1 MSAHEVQDEQVEG
14 LDCVVLVSHDDDLRV
29 GFAPAAGMVG
39 YSLLHRGEQLLG
51 QGRGLAAYRERGST
65 FGIPLLHPW
74 ANRLSAHAYTVL
86 GREVVLDS
94 SRSPL
99 HLDPN
104 GLPIHGVLA
113 ASPHWELDSRSA
125 SEGNAAVGAR
135 LGFGAHDE
143 LLAAFP
149 FPHEVRV
156 EVELAGHTLTVA
168 TTLRPTEDATVPVA
182 FGWHPYLC
190 LPGLPR
196 EEWLVE
202 MPVLTRALL
211 DERGIPSGR
220 EEPADIVSGP
230 LARRSYD
237 DLFTSLAQR
246 RRFVLEGPGRRIEVE
261 FGEGYPVAQVYA
273 PADERFICF
282 EPMTAPTNAIATGDG
297 LRTVEPGAAF
307 RAEFRVRVLS

>member
-1 MSAHEVQDEQVEG
+1 MSAHEVQDEQVAG

-125 SEGNAAVGAR
+125 SEGSAAVGAR
-135 LGFGAHDE
+135 LDFGAHDE

-156 EVELAGHTLTVA
+156 EAELAGHTLTVA

-196 EEWLVE
+196 EEWSVE

-237 DLFTSLAQR
+237 DLFTSLAQPP
-246 RRFVLEGPGRRIEVE
+246 RFVLEGHGRRIEVE

-273 PADERFICF
+273 PANEQFICF
-282 EPMTAPTNAIATGDG
+282 EPMTAPTNALATGEG
-297 LRTVEPGAAF
+297 LRTVAPGAAF
-307 RAEFRVRVLS
+307 RTEFHVRVLS

>member
-1 MSAHEVQDEQVEG
+1 MSAHEVLGEQVEG
-14 LDCVVLVSHDDDLRV
+14 LDCVVLVSHDHDLRV

-94 SRSPL
+94 ARSPL

-125 SEGNAAVGAR
+125 SEDNAAVGAR

-156 EVELAGHTLTVA
+156 EAELAGHTLTVA

-211 DERGIPSGR
+211 DDRGIPSGR
-220 EEPADIVSGP
+220 EEPADIAPGP

-282 EPMTAPTNAIATGDG
+282 EPMTAPTNALATGDG
-297 LRTVEPGAAF
+297 LRTVAPGAAF

>member
-1 MSAHEVQDEQVEG
+1 MSAHEVVDEQVES
-14 LDCVVLVSHDDDLRV
+14 LDCVVLVSPDDDLRA

-39 YSLLHRGEQLLG
+39 YSLLHQGEQLLG
-51 QGRGLAAYRERGST
+51 QGGGLVAYRERGST

-94 SRSPL
+94 ARSPL
-99 HLDPN
+99 HLDPS

-125 SEGNAAVGAR
+125 SEASAGVGAR
-135 LGFGAHDE
+135 LDFGAHDE

-156 EVELAGHTLTVA
+156 EAELAGHTLTVA
-168 TTLRPTEDATVPVA
+168 TTLRPTEDATVPIA

-220 EEPADIVSGP
+220 EEPADIAPGP
-230 LARRSYD
+230 LAGRGYD
-237 DLFTSLAQR
+237 DLFTSLAKPP
-246 RRFVLEGPGRRIEVE
+246 RFVLEGPGRRIEVE
-261 FGEGYPVAQVYA
+261 FGEGYPLAQVYA
-273 PADERFICF
+273 PAEEQFICF
-282 EPMTAPTNAIATGDG
+282 EPMTAPTNALATGEG
-297 LRTVEPGAAF
+297 LRTVAPGDAF

>member
-1 MSAHEVQDEQVEG
+1 MPAHEVVDEQVEG
-14 LDCVVLVSHDDDLRV
+14 LECVVLVSHGDDLRV

-51 QGRGLAAYRERGST
+51 QGGGLAAYRERGST

-74 ANRLSAHAYTVL
+74 ANRLSAHGYTVL

-94 SRSPL
+94 ARSPL

-113 ASPHWELDSRSA
+113 ASPHWELDHRSA
-125 SEGNAAVGAR
+125 SEGSAAVGAR
-135 LGFGAHDE
+135 LDFGAHDE

-156 EVELAGHTLTVA
+156 EAELAGHTLTVA
-168 TTLRPTEDATVPVA
+168 TTLRPMENTPVPVA

-196 EEWLVE
+196 EEWRME
-202 MPVLTRALL
+202 MPVLTRAVL

-220 EEPADIVSGP
+220 EEPADVAPGP
-230 LARRSYD
+230 LADRSYD
-237 DLFTSLAQR
+237 GLFTSLAEPP
-246 RRFVLEGPGRRIEVE
+246 RFVLEGQGRRIEVE
-261 FGEGYPVAQVYA
+261 FGAGYPLAQVYT
-273 PADERFICF
+273 PAGAQFICF
-282 EPMTAPTNAIATGDG
+282 EPMTAPTNALVTGEG
-297 LRTVEPGAAF
+297 LRTVAPGGAF
-307 RAEFRVRVLS
+307 GAEFRVRVLS

>member
-1 MSAHEVQDEQVEG
+1 MSAHEVLDEQVEG

-125 SEGNAAVGAR
+125 SEGSAAVGAR
-135 LGFGAHDE
+135 LDFGAHDE

-156 EVELAGHTLTVA
+156 EAELAGHTLTVA

-190 LPGLPR
+190 LPGRPR

-237 DLFTSLAQR
+237 DLFTSLAQPP
-246 RRFVLEGPGRRIEVE
+246 RFVLEGDGRRIEVE

-273 PADERFICF
+273 PANEQFICF
-282 EPMTAPTNAIATGDG
+282 EPMTAPTNALATGEG
-297 LRTVEPGAAF
+297 LPTVAPGAAF
-307 RAEFRVRVLS
+307 RTEFHVRVLS

>member
-1 MSAHEVQDEQVEG
+1 MSAHEVVDEQVEG
-14 LDCVVLVSHDDDLRV
+14 LGCVVLVSPDDELRA

-51 QGRGLAAYRERGST
+51 QGGGLAAYRERGST
-65 FGIPLLHPW
+65 FGMPLLYPW
-74 ANRLSAHAYTVL
+74 ANRLSGYAYTVL

-113 ASPHWELDSRSA
+113 ASPHWELDNRGT
-125 SEGNAAVGAR
+125 SEGSAAIGAR
-135 LGFGAHDE
+135 LDYGAHDE

-156 EVELAGHTLTVA
+156 DAELAGHTLTVA
-168 TTLRPTEDATVPVA
+168 TTVRPTEDTPVPVA

-196 EEWLVE
+196 EEWWVE
-202 MPVLTRALL
+202 MPVLTRAVL
-211 DERGIPSGR
+211 DERGIPTGR
-220 EEPADIVSGP
+220 EEPAEIAPGP
-230 LARRSYD
+230 LADRSYD
-237 DLFTSLAQR
+237 DLFTSLAEPP
-246 RRFVLEGPGRRIEVE
+246 RFVLEGQGRRIEVE
-261 FGEGYPVAQVYA
+261 FGAGYPLAQVYT
-273 PADERFICF
+273 PAGAQFICF
-282 EPMTAPTNAIATGDG
+282 EPMTAPTNALTTGEG
-297 LRTVEPGAAF
+297 LRTVPPGDAF
-307 RAEFRVRVLS
+307 RAEFHVRVLT

>member
-1 MSAHEVQDEQVEG
+1 MSAHEVLDEQVEG

-125 SEGNAAVGAR
+125 SEGSAAVGAR
-135 LGFGAHDE
+135 LDFGAHDE

-156 EVELAGHTLTVA
+156 EAELAGHTLTVA

-190 LPGLPR
+190 LPGRPR

-237 DLFTSLAQR
+237 DLFTSLAQPP
-246 RRFVLEGPGRRIEVE
+246 RFVLEGHGRRIEVE

-273 PADERFICF
+273 PANEQFICF
-282 EPMTAPTNAIATGDG
+282 EPMTAPTNALATGEG
-297 LRTVEPGAAF
+297 LRTVAPGAAF
-307 RAEFRVRVLS
+307 RTEFHVRVLS

>member
-1 MSAHEVQDEQVEG
+1 MSAHEVLDEQVEG

-39 YSLLHRGEQLLG
+39 YSLLHRGEQLVG

-125 SEGNAAVGAR
+125 SEGSAAVGAR
-135 LGFGAHDE
+135 LDFGAHDE

-156 EVELAGHTLTVA
+156 EAELAGHTLTVA
-168 TTLRPTEDATVPVA
+168 TTLRPTEDASVPVA

-237 DLFTSLAQR
+237 DLFTSLAQPPS
-246 RRFVLEGPGRRIEVE
+246 FVLEGHGRRIEVE
-261 FGEGYPVAQVYA
+261 FGEGYPLAQVYA
-273 PADERFICF
+273 PANEQFICF
-282 EPMTAPTNAIATGDG
+282 EPMTAPTNALATGEG
-297 LRTVEPGAAF
+297 LRTVAPGAAF
-307 RAEFRVRVLS
+307 RTEFHVRVLS

>member
-65 FGIPLLHPW
+65 FGVPLLHPW

-86 GREVVLDS
+86 GRGVVLDS

-125 SEGNAAVGAR
+125 SEGSAAVGAR
-135 LGFGAHDE
+135 LDFGAHDE

-156 EVELAGHTLTVA
+156 EAELAGHTLTVA

-237 DLFTSLAQR
+237 DLFTSLAQPP
-246 RRFVLEGPGRRIEVE
+246 RFVLEGHGRRIEVE

-273 PADERFICF
+273 PANEQFICF
-282 EPMTAPTNAIATGDG
+282 EPMTAPTNALATGEG
-297 LRTVEPGAAF
+297 LRTVAPGAAF
-307 RAEFRVRVLS
+307 RTEFHVRVLS